1 MSEGA
6 RDEFREN
13 GEMAREWAGVLL
25 PPVAWSLQLQA
36 QYPLVTYVCDHG
48 GAAVLHLVT
57 LAALAAALAG
67 GFLALGVWRRAG
79 STWPGHEG
87 VPVVRARFMAALGLL
102 AAALFGLLI
111 LTQGAAAFVFHPCD
125 R

>member
-1 MSEGA
+1 MSHGVH
-6 RDEFREN
+6 DGFRES
-13 GEMAREWAGVLL
+13 GEISREIAGVLL
-25 PPVAWSLQLQA
+25 PPIAWTLQLQA

-48 GAAVLHLVT
+48 GVLALHLVT
-57 LAALAAALAG
+57 LAALIGALAG

-87 VPVVRARFMAALGLL
+87 APVVRARFMAALGLL
-102 AAALFGLLI
+102 ACALFGLLI
-111 LTQGAAAFVFHPCD
+111 LTQGAAVFAFHPCD